1 MSSLIKLDE
10 AEVTSSQSS
19 VTLTGFTDTYSTY
32 VIYLEHIVP
41 DTDAVNIQIQ
51 LTASG
56 VAQGTSNYDRAYLAI
71 YANGTA
77 SSVSQS
83 TNAGFSILNAGDNIG
98 SATDEGFSG
107 VVHIFSARSS
117 AEYTSGTIESAFGSD
132 SQGVMGSLG
141 GFLYTVAEVHDGVKF
156 TFSSSA
162 NIESG
167 KFSLYGIKS

>member
-1 MSSLIKLDE
+1 MSSLVKLNE
-10 AEVTSSQSS
+10 TEITSSTFE
-19 VTLTGFTDTYSTY
+19 VKMTGFTDAYNTY
-32 VIYLEHIVP
+32 VVYLEHIVP
-41 DTDAVNIQIQ
+41 DTDAVNIQIR
-51 LTASG
+51 LTAGG
-56 VAQGTSNYDRAYLAI
+56 VTQSTANYDRAYLAI

-77 SSVSQS
+77 ASVSQN
-83 TNAGFSILNAGDNIG
+83 TNAGFSILNAGDNVG

-141 GFLYTVAEVHDGVKF
+141 GFLYTVAEVHDGVRF
-156 TFSSSA
+156 TFSSG

>member
-1 MSSLIKLDE
+1 MSSLVKLDE

-19 VTLTGFTDTYSTY
+19 VTLTGFTDAYNTY
-32 VIYLEHIVP
+32 VVYLEHIVP
-41 DTDAVNIQIQ
+41 VTDAVNIQIQ
-51 LTASG
+51 LTAGG
-56 VAQGTSNYDRAYLAI
+56 VAQSTSNYDRCHIALYS
-71 YANGTA
+71 NGTA
-77 SSVSQS
+77 TTVSQT
-83 TNAGFSILNAGDNIG
+83 TNAGFSILNAGDNVG

-117 AEYTSGTIESAFGSD
+117 SEYTSGSIETVFGSD

>member
-1 MSSLIKLDE
+1 MSSLVKLNE
-10 AEVTSSQSS
+10 TEITSSTFE
-19 VTLTGFTDTYSTY
+19 VIMTGFTDAYDTYI
-32 VIYLEHIVP
+32 VYLEHIVP
-41 DTDAVNIQIQ
+41 VTDAVNLQIRF
-51 LTASG
+51 TAGG
-56 VAQGTSNYDRAYLAI
+56 VTQSTSNYDRAYLAI

-77 SSVSQS
+77 ASVSQT
-83 TNAGFSILNAGDNIG
+83 TNAGFSILNAGDNVG

-141 GFLYTVAEVHDGVKF
+141 GFLYTVAEVHDGVRF
-156 TFSSSA
+156 TFSSG